1 MFALL
6 RRPGRALSVVCALA
20 VAAPLYAQTATAPQ
34 AAAKPAA
41 DLPSAESIVERHIEA
56 SGGKKAL
63 EGVNS
68 IHMKGT
74 MTVPANGMSGSI
86 HLYAARPN
94 KMLVKT
100 TIAGIGDSV
109 EGFDGKTAWTN
120 SPMTGPMLI
129 TGDQL
134 KQRMNDADF
143 NTMLNPS
150 SRYTAMKTIE
160 KTTFDGKEVY
170 KLSMTRKEGGE
181 NDIDFYDVATGLKAG
196 TTGTRKTQMGPIT
209 STQTVKEYKKFGDL
223 LQPTVI
229 AQSAMGVELTIT
241 FKTYEYDTV
250 QPSVFEPPAP
260 IKALLEKK

>member
-196 TTGTRKTQMGPIT
+196 SIT
-209 STQTVKEYKKFGDL
+209 SRITPMGTIQSTTTLSDYKKVGDIM
-223 LQPTVI
+223 QPMTMK
-229 AQSAMGVELTIT
+229 QSIT
-241 FKTYEYDTV
+241 GIDIVTTFDTV
-250 QPSVFEPPAP
+250 EFNKVDAAVFELPAE
-260 IKALLEKK
+260 IKALIK